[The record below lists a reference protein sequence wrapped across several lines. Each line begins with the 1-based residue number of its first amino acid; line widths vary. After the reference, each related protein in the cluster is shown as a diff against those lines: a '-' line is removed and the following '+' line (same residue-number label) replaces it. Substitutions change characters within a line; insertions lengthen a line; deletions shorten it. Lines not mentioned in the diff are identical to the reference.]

1 MGCPLSSTRPEP
13 GAAAVESEKIAN
25 PSRPVRPSGYKTT
38 ARTFLIAV
46 SAMANAPLAG
56 PVTWTIECSID
67 PADLP
72 QVRQLAAH
80 LSHLCLHQEPD
91 NHGYE
96 WSVDPSGS
104 IVHIFER
111 YADSQAA
118 MVHIRLFE
126 EQFADRF
133 RALLRPVRVVLIGS
147 PSAELR
153 AALAA
158 FSPLVLES
166 LVGFHR

>member
-1 MGCPLSSTRPEP
+1 
-13 GAAAVESEKIAN
+13 
-25 PSRPVRPSGYKTT
+25 
-38 ARTFLIAV
+38 
-46 SAMANAPLAG
+46 
-56 PVTWTIECSID
+56 
-67 PADLP
+67 
-72 QVRQLAAH
+72 
-80 LSHLCLHQEPD
+80 
-91 NHGYE
+91 
-96 WSVDPSGS
+96 PSGS

-111 YADSQAA
+111 YADSDAA

-158 FSPLVLES
+158 FSPLVLEP